1 MISELHR
8 TKIGDID
15 ISKSVDLESF
25 LLSTKKEIL
34 DKYIINVDL
43 LLKNIPSCQLL
54 ENDAKKII
62 NGNKVKINKNASKI
76 VKMYNNCNMFIGIG
90 EINDN
95 FELLPKKILL

>member
-1 MISELHR
+1 M
-8 TKIGDID
+8 
-15 ISKSVDLESF
+15 
-25 LLSTKKEIL
+25 
-34 DKYIINVDL
+34 DL

-76 VKMYNNCNMFIGIG
+76 VKMYNTCNIFIGIG